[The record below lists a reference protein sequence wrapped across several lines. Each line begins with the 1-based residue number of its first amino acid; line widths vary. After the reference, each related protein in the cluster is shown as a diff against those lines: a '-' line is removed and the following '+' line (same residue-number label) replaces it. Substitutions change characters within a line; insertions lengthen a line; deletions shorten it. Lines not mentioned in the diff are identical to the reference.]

1 MAGITQE
8 QVDAAATIDA
18 VLAEHKR
25 WLAEH
30 TCSALSD
37 EILFVTDG
45 DADLGEFLKIAARM
59 TPRLSVGAVY
69 DRWCNIKVEFCKK
82 YKKVRRRRR
91 RRRC

>member
-1 MAGITQE
+1 MRPVKNPTLSAFCTKMTGITQE

-45 DADLGEFLKIAARM
+45 DADLGEFL
-59 TPRLSVGAVY
+59 
-69 DRWCNIKVEFCKK
+69 
-82 YKKVRRRRR
+82 
-91 RRRC
+91 